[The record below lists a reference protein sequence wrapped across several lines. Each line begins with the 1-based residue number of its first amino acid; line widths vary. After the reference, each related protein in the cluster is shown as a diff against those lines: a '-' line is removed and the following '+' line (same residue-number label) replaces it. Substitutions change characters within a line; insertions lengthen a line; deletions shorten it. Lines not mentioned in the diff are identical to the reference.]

1 MKKYFYL
8 VSMLAACM
16 LGTTSCKDKSEEDAI
31 AGKDMPV
38 SITLSSPELLGANPA
53 KISDGT
59 KVDKLVYA
67 VYDENG
73 AILDLD
79 GDGVAQMEM
88 DNVTFPTT
96 VSFNLMKGETYKFAF
111 WAQDNDCAAYNTAD
125 LSNITIDY
133 AGYNNDESRDAFYAV
148 KDLTVSGGEVID
160 VELKRPF
167 AQINVGITTQDYYN
181 ARGAGFLL
189 AKTAIEFSNA
199 ASTFNLL
206 TGDVADPVV
215 VSYDANEIPKGEP
228 LTIDEDGDGVKEK
241 SYIYASMSYILVD
254 DATAG
259 GAEKATLDNVKITMI
274 DNEGD
279 ELEFTDGLSNIP
291 VQRNWRTNI
300 VGQFLTSNVIF
311 NISIDPAYEDDNKAE
326 YNVNYAD
333 YNNLLALFTAGGN
346 ASFYEDL
353 EFDNFGTLIIPE
365 NVEVVLNMNGRK
377 LINSV
382 DRGPAIRNNGI
393 LTIIDGTFDNLA
405 GDNGVATQSIILNSG
420 ELIIEGGTFGS
431 DNTFGNA
438 IENRADGNVTING
451 GTFTVSSRKVNPD
464 GKPYAYVFNHR
475 SAGTMTINDATVN
488 TEANGVFSTSYTNGY
503 TTGELIVNGGEYQ
516 LNGAADCLSHYMV
529 YCPYGKVTLNAGD
542 FTWYQGASSKAVYI
556 AGSGVVNVEPACN
569 RYGDAGWLNY

>member
-8 VSMLAACM
+8 AAMLVACM
-16 LGTTSCKDKSEEDAI
+16 LGTTSCKDNTEEDAI
-31 AGKDMPV
+31 AGRNLPV
-38 SITLSSPELLGANPA
+38 AIKLNSPNFLGANPA

-73 AILDLD
+73 NLLDLD
-79 GDGVAQMEM
+79 GDGVAQMELN
-88 DNVTFPTT
+88 DVTFPTT
-96 VSFNLMKGETYKFAF
+96 VYFNLMKGETYKFAF
-111 WAQDNDCAAYNTAD
+111 WAQDGDCAAYNTAD
-125 LSNITIDY
+125 LTNITIDY

-148 KDLTVSGGEVID
+148 KDLTVTGGEIID

-167 AQINVGITTQDYYN
+167 AQINVGITTQDYTN

-189 AKTAIEFSNA
+189 SKTAMEFSNA

-215 VSYDANEIPKGEP
+215 VSYEANEIPKGEA

-241 SYIYASMSYILVD
+241 AYIYASMSYILVD

-259 GAEKATLDNVKITMI
+259 GAEKATLENVKITMI
-274 DNEGD
+274 DADGD

-300 VGQFLTSNVIF
+300 VGQFLTANVTF
-311 NISIDPAYEDDNKAE
+311 NISIDPAYEDENKAE

-333 YNNLLALFTAGGN
+333 YTNLLNLLTAGGN

-353 EFDNFGTLIIPE
+353 EFDNYGTLIIPE

-382 DRGPAIRNNGI
+382 DRGPAIRNNGK
-393 LTIIDGTFDNLA
+393 LTIIDGIFDNQA
-405 GDNGVATQSIILNSG
+405 GDNGVSTQGVILNSG

-451 GTFTVSSRKVNPD
+451 GTFTVSSRKLNPD
-464 GKPYAYVFNHR
+464 GKPFAYVFNHR

-488 TEANGVFSTSYTNGY
+488 TEANGVFCTTYTNGY
-503 TTGELIVNGGEYQ
+503 TTGELIVNGGTYQ

-529 YCPYGKVTLNAGD
+529 YCTRGIVSLNGGD
-542 FTWYQGASSKAVYI
+542 FTWYKGASYAKPIYI
-556 AGSGVVNVEPACN
+556 EGSAVVNVEPACN
-569 RYGDAGWLNY
+569 INW

>member
-8 VSMLAACM
+8 AAMLVACM
-16 LGTTSCKDKSEEDAI
+16 LGTTSCKDNTEEDAI
-31 AGKDMPV
+31 AGRNLPV
-38 SITLSSPELLGANPA
+38 AIKLNSPNFLGANPA

-73 AILDLD
+73 NLLDLD
-79 GDGVAQMEM
+79 GDGVAQMELN
-88 DNVTFPTT
+88 DVTFPTT
-96 VSFNLMKGETYKFAF
+96 VYFNLMKGETYKFAF
-111 WAQDNDCAAYNTAD
+111 WAQDGDCAAYNTAD
-125 LSNITIDY
+125 LTNITIDY

-148 KDLTVSGGEVID
+148 KDLTVTGGEIID

-167 AQINVGITTQDYYN
+167 AQINVGITTQDYTN

-189 AKTAIEFSNA
+189 SKTAMEFSNA

-215 VSYDANEIPKGEP
+215 VSYEANEIPKGEA

-241 SYIYASMSYILVD
+241 AYIYASMSYILVD

-259 GAEKATLDNVKITMI
+259 GAEKATLENVKITMI
-274 DNEGD
+274 DADGD

-300 VGQFLTSNVIF
+300 VGQFLTANVIF
-311 NISIDPAYEDDNKAE
+311 NISIDPAYEDENKAE

-333 YNNLLALFTAGGN
+333 YTNLLNLLTAGGN

-353 EFDNFGTLIIPE
+353 EFDNYGTLIIPE

-382 DRGPAIRNNGI
+382 DRGPAIRNNGK
-393 LTIIDGTFDNLA
+393 LTIIDGIFDNLA
-405 GDNGVATQSIILNSG
+405 GDNGVATQTVILNSG

-431 DNTFGNA
+431 NNTFGNA

-451 GTFTVSSRKVNPD
+451 GTFTASSRKVNPD
-464 GKPYAYVFNHR
+464 GKPYTYVFTHR
-475 SAGTMTINDATVN
+475 SAGTMTINNATVN
-488 TEANGVFSTSYTNGY
+488 TEANGVFAITYTNGY
-503 TTGELIVNGGEYQ
+503 TTGELIVNGGTYQ

-529 YCPYGKVTLNAGD
+529 YCTHGTATLNGGD
-542 FTWYQGASSKAVYI
+542 FTWYKGASYAKPIYI
-556 AGSGVVNVEPACN
+556 EGSAVVNVEPACN
-569 RYGDAGWLNY
+569 INW